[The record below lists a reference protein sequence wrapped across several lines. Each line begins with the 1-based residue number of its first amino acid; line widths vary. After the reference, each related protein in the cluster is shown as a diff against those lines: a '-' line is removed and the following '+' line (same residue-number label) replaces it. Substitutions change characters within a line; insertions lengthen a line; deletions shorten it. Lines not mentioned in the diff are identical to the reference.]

1 MDSRLEVTRAG
12 GEKGKGG
19 ILPRAYRVLFKM
31 MEVLETD
38 SSDGYTVTATK
49 AGALCPC
56 DNR

>member
-1 MDSRLEVTRAG
+1 MESGLEVTRAG

-38 SSDGYTVTATK
+38 SGDSYTTF
-49 AGALCPC
+49 
-56 DNR
+56 

>member
-1 MDSRLEVTRAG
+1 MESGLEVSRAG

-38 SSDGYTVTATK
+38 SGDSYTETVTK
-49 AGALCPC
+49 AGALRPC
-56 DNR
+56 EDR